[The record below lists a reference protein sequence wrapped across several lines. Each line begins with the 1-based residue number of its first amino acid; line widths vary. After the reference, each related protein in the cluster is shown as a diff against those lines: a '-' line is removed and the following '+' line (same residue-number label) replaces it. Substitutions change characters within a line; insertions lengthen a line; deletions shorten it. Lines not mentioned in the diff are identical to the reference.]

1 MEDNPHHIV
10 LGTDGLPQIGP
21 GPITV
26 DPSKHVVYLGP
37 QANFIVHCSSYL
49 AYLPAATSLHVTHD
63 TKVPPHSAFLVQI
76 NLANP
81 ISHKTK
87 TLRWFNMTPQTAA
100 QETQPQKKP
109 NLRIG

>member
-10 LGTDGLPQIGP
+10 LGIDVLPQIGP

-37 QANFIVHCSSYL
+37 QANFIVDCSSYL

-81 ISHKTK
+81 ISHITNS
-87 TLRWFNMTPQTAA
+87 LRWFNMSSHSAA
-100 QETQPQKKP
+100 QETLPLVIP
-109 NLRIG
+109 NLR